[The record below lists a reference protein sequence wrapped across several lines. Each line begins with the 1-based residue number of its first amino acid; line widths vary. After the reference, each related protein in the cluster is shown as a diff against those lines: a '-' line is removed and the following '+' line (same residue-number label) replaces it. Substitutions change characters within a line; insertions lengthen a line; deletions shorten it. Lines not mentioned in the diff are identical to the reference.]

1 MGGRFVGAVVSTILF
16 QCVVKDTNHPEALEP
31 GSQEAVHDFTDA
43 AHWLNRILSVANTI
57 GVVRK

>member
-1 MGGRFVGAVVSTILF
+1 MVSTILF
-16 QCVVKDTNHPEALEP
+16 QCVVKDTDRPEALEP

-43 AHWLNRILSVANTI
+43 AHWLNQILKFANTV